1 MDYGIIFESLVY
13 CIPNLRFVFPEYNV
27 YIIVCDLSELFL
39 WSPDMN
45 ECTESGMCPNGR
57 CENMDGAY
65 KCICDEGYRQSP
77 NQQICY
83 GMLHCSPYREKILLE
98 FKLCNFA
105 LSELAKFKFRSS

>member
-1 MDYGIIFESLVY
+1 MCNQY
-13 CIPNLRFVFPEYNV
+13 
-27 YIIVCDLSELFL
+27 ELL
-39 WSPDMN
+39 LCLPDMN

-83 GMLHCSPYREKILLE
+83 GMLHCSPYRKKILLE

-105 LSELAKFKFRSS
+105 LSELAPELRLTLSDRSPRFWISVLLMFIHYYDVQ